1 MRLKL
6 VCLAALFVLFSS
18 VIRSQ
23 EFRATI
29 TGRVT
34 DASGAIIAGAK
45 VDATNQATSQVA
57 STVTDTA
64 GIYTIP
70 LLQPG
75 TYTVSANANGFKN
88 YVHANIVLN
97 TGDRTGVDIQM
108 EVGEVQQT
116 VTVSAET
123 PPIETQTATLGFVVN
138 GGSHGDPAEWTES
151 IHACDAFAEREL
163 HGLTA
168 VSETF

>member
-1 MRLKL
+1 MRFRLIGFT
-6 VCLAALFVLFSS
+6 ALFVLFSL
-18 VIRSQ
+18 VLRAQ

-29 TGRVT
+29 AGRVT
-34 DASGAIIAGAK
+34 DASGALIAGAK
-45 VDATNQATSQVA
+45 VDATNQATHQMA

-75 TYTVSANANGFKN
+75 TYTVSASASGFKN
-88 YVHANIVLN
+88 YVRANTVLN

-123 PPIETQTATLGFVVN
+123 PPIETQTATLALVVN
-138 GGSHGDPAEWTES
+138 T
-151 IHACDAFAEREL
+151 
-163 HGLTA
+163 TA
-168 VSETF
+168 VTEIPLNAATPSCWRRSRAA